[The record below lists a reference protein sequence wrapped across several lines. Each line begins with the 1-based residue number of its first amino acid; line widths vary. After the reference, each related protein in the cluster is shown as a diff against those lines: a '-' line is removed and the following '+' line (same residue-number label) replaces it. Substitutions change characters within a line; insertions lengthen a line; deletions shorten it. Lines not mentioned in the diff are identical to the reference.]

1 MIGDA
6 KTISERICEA
16 MKRLDVKPVELS
28 RRTGISKSSIS
39 QYMSGYAAP
48 KSDRIYLIAKALN
61 VSEAWLIGYDEP
73 MEKTPEIDYVVM
85 AEDTPT
91 SENLTP
97 NEQIII
103 ERYRSIPEDKKSEFL
118 GRIFAYSEALMKGGR
133 E

>member
-73 MEKTPEIDYVVM
+73 MEKTPDIDYVVN
-85 AEDTPT
+85 TST

-118 GRIFAYSEALMKGGR
+118 GRIFAYSEALMKGGS

>member
-73 MEKTPEIDYVVM
+73 MEKTPEIDYVVN
-85 AEDTPT
+85 T
-91 SENLTP
+91 STSGNLTP

-118 GRIFAYSEALMKGGR
+118 GQIFAYSEALMKGGS

>member
-73 MEKTPEIDYVVM
+73 MEKTLEIDYVVS
-85 AEDTPT
+85 TPT

-103 ERYRSIPEDKKSEFL
+103 ERYRSIPDDKKSEFL
-118 GRIFAYSEALMKGGR
+118 GRIFAYSEALMKGGS

>member
-73 MEKTPEIDYVVM
+73 MEKTPEIDYVVN
-85 AEDTPT
+85 TST

-118 GRIFAYSEALMKGGR
+118 GRIFAYSEALMKGGS

>member
-73 MEKTPEIDYVVM
+73 MEKTPEIDYVVN
-85 AEDTPT
+85 TST

-118 GRIFAYSEALMKGGR
+118 GQIFAYSEALMKGGS

>member
-73 MEKTPEIDYVVM
+73 MEKTPEIDYVLN
-85 AEDTPT
+85 TST

-103 ERYRSIPEDKKSEFL
+103 ERYRSIPDDKKSEFL
-118 GRIFAYSEALMKGGR
+118 GRIFAYSEALMKGGS

>member
-73 MEKTPEIDYVVM
+73 MEKTPEIDYVVN
-85 AEDTPT
+85 TPT

-97 NEQIII
+97 NEQLMID
-103 ERYRSIPEDKKSEFL
+103 RYREIPEEKKSEILGHFL
-118 GRIFAYSEALMKGGR
+118 SYTESILKAER
-133 E
+133 

>member
-73 MEKTPEIDYVVM
+73 MEKTPEIDYVIN
-85 AEDTPT
+85 APT

-118 GRIFAYSEALMKGGR
+118 GRIFAYSEALMKGGS

>member
-73 MEKTPEIDYVVM
+73 MEKTPEIDYVLN
-85 AEDTPT
+85 TST

-118 GRIFAYSEALMKGGR
+118 GQIFAYSEALMKGGS

>member
-6 KTISERICEA
+6 KTISGRICEA

-73 MEKTPEIDYVVM
+73 MEKTPEIDYVIN
-85 AEDTPT
+85 TST

-118 GRIFAYSEALMKGGR
+118 GRIFAYSEALMKGGS

>member
-73 MEKTPEIDYVVM
+73 MEKTPEIDYVVN
-85 AEDTPT
+85 TST

-103 ERYRSIPEDKKSEFL
+103 ERYRSIPDDKKSEFL
-118 GRIFAYSEALMKGGR
+118 GRIFAYSEALMKGGS

>member
-16 MKRLDVKPVELS
+16 MRRLDVKPVELS

-48 KSDRIYLIAKALN
+48 KSDRIYLIARALN

-73 MEKTPEIDYVVM
+73 MEKTPEIDYVV
-85 AEDTPT
+85 DTPT

-118 GRIFAYSEALMKGGR
+118 GRIFAYSEALMKGGS

>member
-73 MEKTPEIDYVVM
+73 MEKTPEIDYVIN
-85 AEDTPT
+85 APT

-118 GRIFAYSEALMKGGR
+118 GRIFAYSEALMRGGS